1 MAVSFFKKEK
11 QAPKLGRIQKMSDTE
26 LIQWADNCILQ
37 LGYTFDQW
45 RYHEHPLEDVALQAS
60 ALNDILKELLERV
73 VNQKN

>member
-1 MAVSFFKKEK
+1 MSFFKKTKE
-11 QAPKLGRIQKMSDTE
+11 APKLGRIQKLSDAE

-60 ALNDILKELLERV
+60 GLNDILKELLIRV
-73 VNQKN
+73 ANKES